1 VARRYT
7 EIDGEGAVW
16 AAAGFVASVIVGVLL
31 RPLRSS
37 AGLEN
42 VVVVYVIVV
51 ALTAAVGG
59 RLAGLASSLSAA
71 LAYNY
76 FFTTPYETLR
86 IDSWEQVTT
95 VVLLFVAGLL
105 ASLGG
110 RVGRRAAVE
119 AREEAAALQLLTAVN
134 LAVARGDR
142 DADQLAAEGL
152 RELLEAR
159 AVRVI
164 RSEPGGGERVV
175 AWAGEP
181 LEPDPAG
188 LPRLDEEGRIP
199 SGHRRSVGGVLV
211 LPAEGV
217 VVDLVQHGRRVGS
230 LVVLPQA
237 DHPLLRA
244 TRMSIAATAHALAT
258 VT

>member
-1 VARRYT
+1 MARRYT
-7 EIDGEGAVW
+7 EIDGEGAFW
-16 AAAGFVASVIVGVLL
+16 AVAGFVASVVVGVAL
-31 RPLRSS
+31 RPLRES

-51 ALTAAVGG
+51 ALTAAIGG
-59 RLAGLASSLSAA
+59 RMAGLASSLSAA

-95 VVLLFVAGLL
+95 VVLLFVAGLI

-110 RVGRRAAVE
+110 RASRRASVE
-119 AREEAAALQLLTAVN
+119 AREEEAALRLLPE
-134 LAVARGDR
+134 LAR
-142 DADQLAAEGL
+142 
-152 RELLEAR
+152 
-159 AVRVI
+159 
-164 RSEPGGGERVV
+164 
-175 AWAGEP
+175 
-181 LEPDPAG
+181 
-188 LPRLDEEGRIP
+188 LPHLDEEGRIP

-237 DHPLLRA
+237 DHPLLRV